1 MNNSDLI
8 QQYLLGTL
16 SDDQVAVLEERLS
29 ASQPLR
35 HQFAKAAA
43 VDAGLRDVAIESSM
57 QTSRQAASQPVVASW
72 SWVTHGLLSL
82 AIAAGLLLAVGVWT
96 SVRQPSAIA
105 SLQTSENAAWESE
118 LPTTVGSRLP
128 PGVMKLATGIATIA
142 FDSGATATLEAPA
155 EFQLLSPVR
164 MSVPR
169 GAAVLDVP
177 ESAQGFVVETPGGY
191 AIDHGTQFAV
201 SVNADSQ
208 TSEFEVMQGEIS
220 VHHATSGKALRLQDA
235 EMASLSSSDLSSRE
249 GDRDAERV
257 ASNPTVIRVG
267 TDDRSTYVIRNNRR
281 GKWIDPELLIVKQ
294 ADSRKWDA
302 RAIFRM
308 DLRDIDL
315 SQMRSAR
322 LRLNQVPS
330 GKGFA
335 SRLPPKNVFAV
346 YGVTVPDREIWI
358 DDPTWEDAPD
368 INDGVLLG
376 RFEIP
381 RSQQT
386 GTFGIQTQELLDFL
400 RSDFDQQ
407 VTFVVVRETGL
418 IEGSD
423 RGLVHAFASD
433 SHPERS
439 GPLLEFSPIQP

>member
-1 MNNSDLI
+1 MDNSELI

-16 SDDQVAVLEERLS
+16 SADQVAELEERMADS
-29 ASQPLR
+29 PSLR
-35 HQFAKAAA
+35 RQFAMAAA
-43 VDAGLRDVAIESSM
+43 IDAGLRDAAIESSM
-57 QTSRQAASQPVVASW
+57 EPPLPSELKPTSQ
-72 SWVTHGLLSL
+72 SWVQQALLSI
-82 AIAAGLLLAVGVWT
+82 AIAAGLLLAVGVWLN
-96 SVRQPSAIA
+96 VRQPSAIA
-105 SLQTSENAAWESE
+105 SLQTSENAAWEST

-155 EFQLLSPVR
+155 EFQLLSAVR
-164 MSVPR
+164 MSVKR

-177 ESAQGFVVETPGGY
+177 ESAHGFVVETPGGY
-191 AIDHGTQFAV
+191 AVDHGTQFAV
-201 SVNADSQ
+201 SVNGDSQ

-220 VHHATSGKALRLQDA
+220 VHHSASGKALRLQN
-235 EMASLSSSDLSSRE
+235 EQMASLSSSELAT
-249 GDRDAERV
+249 RDDDPNAEP
-257 ASNPTVIRVG
+257 SESEPTFVRVG
-267 TDDRSTYVIRNNRR
+267 TDGRSTYVIRNNRR
-281 GKWIDPELLIVKQ
+281 GKWINPELLMVKQ
-294 ADSRKWDA
+294 ADSRKWDT
-302 RAIFRM
+302 RAMFRM

-315 SQMRSAR
+315 SKMQSAR

-335 SRLPPKNVFAV
+335 SRLPPQNIFAV
-346 YGVTVPDREIWI
+346 YGVTVPDRETWG

-368 INDGVLLG
+368 TDDGVLLG

-381 RSQQT
+381 RSQTT
-386 GTFGIQTQELLDFL
+386 GTFGIQTPELLDFL
-400 RSDFDQQ
+400 RSDQDQK
-407 VTFVVVRETGL
+407 VTFVVVRETRL

-439 GPLLEFSPIQP
+439 GPLLEFAPNQP